1 MRTRRALAAR
11 IEEAGA
17 HCGVVNLSA
26 ERLHEVFDMP
36 EVDWLLDRG
45 NLQASAAHT
54 TYTWL
59 PNPDG
64 SIRFLFEHKL
74 PQPTFLA
81 LYNAQGFKGRVLR
94 RALRTAFA
102 LRLPRLAARWQRLV
116 LWYKDTHPLKPL
128 LAPVPHDHYAIFT
141 GTVGRNRKAVIA
153 LANAKGQVT
162 HFVKFPFTESAHKL
176 VRNELNTLAELD
188 SFEWQR
194 LRFPKSLELYA
205 GIAVANVR
213 PKRVRPA
220 HHIKRPHLDAL
231 YELYNRTGTHLYA
244 QELPAWEKMR
254 LWQGE
259 ARTAAASSK
268 RFVPYAMERLIDR
281 LEVLTEQ
288 LRNQKN
294 YRVPVARAHG
304 DFTPWNTFLGND
316 ARLYA
321 YDWELSEPL
330 MPLLFDA
337 FHFTFQSEV
346 LVGQKD
352 YEGVAQSVAR
362 MSRQPVFE
370 AICREFEVDAR
381 WHRHFYLCWV
391 MSYYLP
397 RYLTQ
402 INLHP
407 QAYWLINTWSSA
419 LDQAFSQIGKMPNSG
434 NETQSKILIT
444 V

>member
-1 MRTRRALAAR
+1 MRTRPALIAH

-36 EVDWLLDRG
+36 AVDWLLDRG
-45 NLQASAAHT
+45 NLQASASHT
-54 TYTWL
+54 VYTWL

-64 SIRFLFEHKL
+64 SIRFLFEQSL
-74 PQPTFLA
+74 PEPTFLA
-81 LYNAQGFKGRVLR
+81 LYNAQGLKGRVLGS
-94 RALRTAFA
+94 ALRFAFA
-102 LRLPRLAARWQRLV
+102 LRLPRLTQHWQRLV
-116 LWYKDTHPLKPL
+116 LWYKETHPLKPL
-128 LAPVPHDHYAIFT
+128 LSPLPHDHYAVFT

-153 LANAKGQVT
+153 LADAKGRVS
-162 HFVKFPFTESAHKL
+162 HFVKLPFTESAHKL

-188 SFEWQR
+188 TFEWQKM
-194 LRFPKSLELYA
+194 RFPKGIELYA

-213 PKRVRPA
+213 PKRVRPCS
-220 HHIKRPHLDAL
+220 HIKRPHLDAL

-244 QELPAWEKMR
+244 QELPAWEKMF
-254 LWQGE
+254 LWQSE
-259 ARTAAASSK
+259 ARTAAAHTK
-268 RFVPYAMERLIDR
+268 RFVPYAIERLIDR
-281 LEVLTEQ
+281 LEVLTEH
-288 LRNQKN
+288 LRSQKH

-304 DFTPWNTFLGND
+304 DFTPWNTFLD
-316 ARLYA
+316 ADTHLYA

-352 YEGVAQSVAR
+352 YEGVAHSAAR
-362 MSRQPVFE
+362 LSRQPVFE
-370 AICREFEVDAR
+370 AICREFEVDTL

-397 RYLTQ
+397 LYLTQ

-407 QAYWLINTWSSA
+407 QAHWLINTWSAA
-419 LDQAFSQIGKMPNSG
+419 LDQALSQIGKTSHI
-434 NETQSKILIT
+434 ETKGQKKLFIT
-444 V
+444 T